1 MDMYPFSIV
10 VICSF
15 LPFLLGGIAIL
26 GWYTRNPHLIQLHPN
41 FVPMQFNTALGF
53 LGCGIGLFLLGF
65 SEIQGVKVAS
75 AFILIVGGLT
85 LFQYLTRID
94 CGIDQFFMKHYIT
107 IGTSHPG
114 RMAPNTALCFI
125 LTAMAFLISTGQ
137 QHSILQILT
146 SGILGASIF
155 AFGLIALLGYLLQI
169 QPAYGWGFLT
179 KMAIPTA
186 LGFGCVGIGLLA
198 YSCCF
203 WIPLDITIRAE
214 ATVVMFFVG
223 IIMASLLTL
232 AVHYIQRDRQL
243 MKQLQISH
251 QSLLQEISNR
261 REAEQTVQRSR
272 EELRNLS
279 NRLQLVR
286 EEEKTHIA
294 REIHDELGQAMTA
307 LKMDLMFL
315 EEGLEKGPDICREK
329 IQEISRLVDETVLS
343 IQRICFQLRPKI
355 LDLLGLQE
363 AMEWQAQDFEKRT
376 SIHCVMCFAPERIRL
391 DQSQTVGMF
400 RVFQETLSN
409 VMRHAKATA
418 IQIGLTQYHEFV
430 ELVVKD
436 NGIGITSAQIEDS
449 QSLGLIGMRERILH
463 LGGTMTVQGWT
474 NQGTEIQFRIPR
486 RFS

>member
-1 MDMYPFSIV
+1 M
-10 VICSF
+10 
-15 LPFLLGGIAIL
+15 
-26 GWYTRNPHLIQLHPN
+26 
-41 FVPMQFNTALGF
+41 
-53 LGCGIGLFLLGF
+53 
-65 SEIQGVKVAS
+65 
-75 AFILIVGGLT
+75 
-85 LFQYLTRID
+85 
-94 CGIDQFFMKHYIT
+94 
-107 IGTSHPG
+107 
-114 RMAPNTALCFI
+114 
-125 LTAMAFLISTGQ
+125 
-137 QHSILQILT
+137 
-146 SGILGASIF
+146 
-155 AFGLIALLGYLLQI
+155 
-169 QPAYGWGFLT
+169 
-179 KMAIPTA
+179 
-186 LGFGCVGIGLLA
+186 
-198 YSCCF
+198 
-203 WIPLDITIRAE
+203 
-214 ATVVMFFVG
+214 
-223 IIMASLLTL
+223 
-232 AVHYIQRDRQL
+232 
-243 MKQLQISH
+243 
-251 QSLLQEISNR
+251 
-261 REAEQTVQRSR
+261 
-272 EELRNLS
+272 S

-376 SIHCVMCFAPERIRL
+376 SIHCVMCFAPEPIRL

-449 QSLGLIGMRERILH
+449 IMVGRI
-463 LGGTMTVQGWT
+463 
-474 NQGTEIQFRIPR
+474 
-486 RFS
+486 